1 MKHNHTYQPK
11 DYGKVA
17 VLMGGL
23 SAEREIS
30 LESGQAVLK
39 ALLNKGVNAH
49 AVDVGTDI
57 WQVLGRSDFDR
68 AFVILHGRGGEDG
81 VIQGALEA
89 MNLPYTGSGVIGS
102 ALAMD
107 KIRSKRIWQSCELP
121 TPGFAEIHNETD
133 WNLLVEELGLPI
145 MVKPSHEG
153 SSFGASKVKHA
164 DDLERAWR
172 AAAEYDTD
180 VVAEQWITGGEYTVP
195 ILGRQVLPM
204 IRLLTPREFYDY
216 EAKYVEDTTQ
226 YLCPCGLEEII
237 ERELGKLAMS
247 AFDALGAYGWGRVDM
262 MLDENQKPWLIEVNT
277 VPGMTGHS
285 LVPMAAKQAGLD
297 FDDLV
302 LAILDTCMRKK
313 TSRAA

>member
-1 MKHNHTYQPK
+1 MKRNHTYQPK

-39 ALLNKGVNAH
+39 ALINKGVDAL
-49 AVDVGTDI
+49 AVDVGKDI
-57 WQVLGRSDFDR
+57 WQILGRSGFDR

-180 VVAEQWITGGEYTVP
+180 VVAEQWITGSEYTVP

-226 YLCPCGLEEII
+226 YLCPCGLEETV
-237 ERELGKLAMS
+237 ERELGKLALS

-262 MLDENQKPWLIEVNT
+262 MLDKNQKPWLIEVNT
-277 VPGMTGHS
+277 VPGMTSHS

-302 LAILDTCMRKK
+302 LAILDTCMSKK